1 MHRIL
6 QAVTPCVFRRLFH
19 RILGD
24 IQPGNIG
31 CPGNSRIQ
39 RKGSHVCKAVQYL
52 SAPADALHGQTVVL
66 LIQEKSGFLPVHHI
80 NHVMYAVFYN
90 LYIRVKGFSDEVLDL
105 GKTFLP
111 ALIGI
116 AALVH
121 TADKDP
127 VRFHDFP

>member
-39 RKGSHVCKAVQYL
+39 RKGSHVRKAVQYL
-52 SAPADALHGQTVVL
+52 SAPADTLHGQTVVL
-66 LIQEKSGFLPVHHI
+66 LIQKKSGFLPVHPTFPTF
-80 NHVMYAVFYN
+80 AA
-90 LYIRVKGFSDEVLDL
+90 RVLWIIVQRQSLWLLCGV
-105 GKTFLP
+105 T
-111 ALIGI
+111 
-116 AALVH
+116 
-121 TADKDP
+121 
-127 VRFHDFP
+127 